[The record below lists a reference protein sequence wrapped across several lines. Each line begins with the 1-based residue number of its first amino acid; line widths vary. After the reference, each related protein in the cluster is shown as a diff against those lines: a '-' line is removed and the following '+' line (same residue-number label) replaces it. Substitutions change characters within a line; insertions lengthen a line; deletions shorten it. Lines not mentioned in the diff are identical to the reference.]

1 MPALVARMIVRHPDN
16 QRGDRSTAND
26 RHPRWPNPHRQT
38 RLPDG
43 LQAGPVARV
52 RYSPDAHWSGRQTP
66 SHHHHSARQILFHLG
81 ILDSEVGPTTV
92 PALSLEERM
101 ADVPPA
107 TLRPALVTC
116 LHRKRATCTP
126 KAVSSLATRLA
137 HSGRYLAVI
146 DPRHRLAD
154 RPGPPPAHR
163 AVPHLADH
171 RRQHRHR

>member
-1 MPALVARMIVRHPDN
+1 MIDIPVGRTPTGKPAYPMAYKQDLLHACDIRQMRTG
-16 QRGDRSTAND
+16 RGAK
-26 RHPRWPNPHRQT
+26 HHRT
-38 RLPDG
+38 
-43 LQAGPVARV
+43 
-52 RYSPDAHWSGRQTP
+52 TI
-66 SHHHHSARQILFHLG
+66 HSARQILFHLG

-101 ADVPPA
+101 ADVPA